1 MTNDSEKQT
10 SPVRRITIDEK
21 LEDDLMRILIANLKD
36 NVTTFS
42 DDSTYWEEEEELL
55 VRPDNYQKKIGMT
68 RDNAKKWPWD
78 NLYEGQVFLVG
89 RFRVSRNRGAQ
100 TTLVVDVKRRNFQC
114 IDRLI
119 KERVKKKYLAALERS
134 ISDGE
139 TNQTE

>member
-68 RDNAKKWPWD
+68 RDNAKKWPRD

-89 RFRVSRNRGAQ
+89 RFRVIRNRGAQ
-100 TTLVVDVKRRNFQC
+100 TTFVVDVKRRNFQC

>member
-1 MTNDSEKQT
+1 MTNDSEKQA
-10 SPVRRITIDEK
+10 SLVCRITIDEK
-21 LEDDLMRILIANLKD
+21 LEDDLIRILIANLKD
-36 NVTTFS
+36 NVTTFG
-42 DDSTYWEEEEELL
+42 DDSTYWEEEEELFM
-55 VRPDNYQKKIGMT
+55 RPDNYQEKIGMT

-100 TTLVVDVKRRNFQC
+100 ATFVVDVKRRNFQC

-139 TNQTE
+139 TN

>member
-1 MTNDSEKQT
+1 MTNDSEEQT
-10 SPVRRITIDEK
+10 SLVHRITIDEK
-21 LEDDLMRILIANLKD
+21 LEDDLIRILIANLKN

-42 DDSTYWEEEEELL
+42 DDSTYWEEEEELF
-55 VRPDNYQKKIGMT
+55 VRSDNYQKKIGMT

-78 NLYEGQVFLVG
+78 NLYEGQVFLIG
-89 RFRVSRNRGAQ
+89 RFRVTRNRGAE
-100 TTLVVDVKRRNFQC
+100 TTFVVDVKRRNFQC

-119 KERVKKKYLAALERS
+119 KEHVKKKYLAALERS

>member
-89 RFRVSRNRGAQ
+89 RFRVIRNRGAQ
-100 TTLVVDVKRRNFQC
+100 TTFVVDVKRRNFQC

-119 KERVKKKYLAALERS
+119 KERVKKKYLVALERS

>member
-1 MTNDSEKQT
+1 MTNDSEKQA
-10 SPVRRITIDEK
+10 SLVCRITIDEK
-21 LEDDLMRILIANLKD
+21 LEDDLIRILIANLKD

-42 DDSTYWEEEEELL
+42 DDSTYWEEEEELFM
-55 VRPDNYQKKIGMT
+55 RPDNYQEKIGMT

-100 TTLVVDVKRRNFQC
+100 TTFVVDVKRRNFQC

-139 TNQTE
+139 TN

>member
-1 MTNDSEKQT
+1 MTNDSEKQI

-100 TTLVVDVKRRNFQC
+100 TTFVVDVKRRNFQC

-134 ISDGE
+134 IADGK

>member
-10 SPVRRITIDEK
+10 SLVCRITVDEK
-21 LEDDLMRILIANLKD
+21 LEDDLIRILIANLKD
-36 NVTTFS
+36 KVTTFS
-42 DDSTYWEEEEELL
+42 DDSTCWEEEEERF

-78 NLYEGQVFLVG
+78 NLYEGQVFLTG
-89 RFRVSRNRGAQ
+89 RFRVSRSRGAQ
-100 TTLVVDVKRRNFQC
+100 TAFVVDVKRRNFQC

-119 KERVKKKYLAALERS
+119 KERVKKKYLSALERS

-139 TNQTE
+139 TNQTG